1 MRSRQLIKAFIGILI
16 VVICFAIFPPTIGS
30 LFLLA
35 HFRLTPRWLGSGALA
50 IYFVVGILL
59 FGLSSAIFHTF
70 RTRREIRQ
78 GEQAE

>member
-16 VVICFAIFPPTIGS
+16 VVICFTILPPIIGS
-30 LFLLA
+30 VLLLG
-35 HFRLTPRWLGSGALA
+35 HWRMTPRLLGSGVLA
-50 IYFVVGILL
+50 IYFLVGILL
-59 FGLSSAIFHTF
+59 FESSSAIFYAF